1 MIFTIAISCPRPKAA
16 HSPASSLITFR
27 VTFVMLV
34 PLVNDHVAL
43 IPTKAVGKMVFEI
56 DNEC

>member
-1 MIFTIAISCPRPKAA
+1 
-16 HSPASSLITFR
+16 
-27 VTFVMLV
+27 MLV

-56 DNEC
+56 DNECWVFCSLLIY